1 MYEQEVYI
9 MYSEKL
15 NYVSNHP
22 HWRVEDVFKI
32 STRLA
37 KGGVQKNYCIG
48 MHTHDFYEINIVLCG
63 EGMHY
68 IGERRTKAEVGDI
81 FIIPPRVSH
90 GYEGGE
96 SFDVYHLTLSPGYL
110 EKYSAE
116 LHQMPAFSALFRV
129 EPVMR
134 EHTSAQMHLHLSE
147 GQLNEL
153 RPYLDSLLARMKSSS
168 TEDIIIGNCEA
179 LIIITM
185 LCAAYDK
192 KLAEYS
198 ENGDDEAFLQSI
210 AYIYEHYNQ
219 KISIE
224 SLSKMARMSRTSY
237 IDRFKRATGLP
248 PGEFITKQRISAAKA
263 MLRDTSLSISEI
275 AHTVGFYDSSHL
287 IRSFESLT
295 GESPSNFRLA
305 SKPQVKPISKS

>member
-1 MYEQEVYI
+1 

-32 STRLA
+32 SARLA
-37 KGGVQKNYCIG
+37 KGGIQRNYRIG
-48 MHTHDFYEINIVLCG
+48 MHNHDFYEVNVVLSG

-68 IGERRTKAEVGDI
+68 IGERRTSAHIGDI
-81 FIIPPRVSH
+81 FIIPPKVEH

-96 SFDVYHLTLSPGYL
+96 GFNVYHLTLSPRYL

-116 LHQMPAFSALFRV
+116 LQQMPAFSALFRV

-134 EHTSAQMHLHLSE
+134 EHVSSQMHLRLE
-147 GQLNEL
+147 PEEL
-153 RPYLDSLLARMKSSS
+153 ENISPYLYSLVTRMKSDS

-192 KLAEYS
+192 RLTVRGGEA
-198 ENGDDEAFLQSI
+198 GDDEAFLQSI

-219 KISIE
+219 KLSIE
-224 SLSKMARMSRTSY
+224 ALAKMARMSRTSY
-237 IDRFKRATGLP
+237 IDRFKRTTGFP

-263 MLRDTSLSISEI
+263 MLRDTSLSLSEI

-287 IRSFESLT
+287 IRAFENLT
-295 GESPSNFRLA
+295 GESPSDFRLA
-305 SKPQVKPISKS
+305 AKS